1 VAAAIKVAREFADT
15 NGTDDIVIGVVDPEI
30 SKIGNPGDIETTGES
45 AGDDEPCVRRGTG
58 EYDIG
63 LPLLDQPLA
72 SRKRGL
78 DPIAPHIGH
87 VDQAEIM
94 PPKDGPER

>member
-1 VAAAIKVAREFADT
+1 MSLKRSIYLLAPNRLV
-15 NGTDDIVIGVVDPEI
+15 VIGVVDPEI

-78 DPIAPHIGH
+78 DPL
-87 VDQAEIM
+87 
-94 PPKDGPER
+94 PEGNLNRRLSWVHDVIDWVGGY